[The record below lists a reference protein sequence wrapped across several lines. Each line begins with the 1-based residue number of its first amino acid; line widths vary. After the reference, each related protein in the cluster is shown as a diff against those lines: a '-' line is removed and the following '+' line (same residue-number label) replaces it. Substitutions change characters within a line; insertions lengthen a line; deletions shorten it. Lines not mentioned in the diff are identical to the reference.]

1 MGAEHRNGFAV
12 GRIDQK
18 ARMDLGIDTK
28 ARSTSMCENAFRTLA
43 ALIPAQMISFFT
55 ATALAVSDLSE

>member
-1 MGAEHRNGFAV
+1 
-12 GRIDQK
+12 
-18 ARMDLGIDTK
+18 MDLGIDTK